1 MKIKHLS
8 RVGNSS
14 ALLIDRP
21 ILEMLDITEQ
31 TPLKL
36 SIEGRRLIV
45 EPLSEQEVRQRFGK
59 AADKVERRHAKLF
72 KRLAR

>member
-36 SIEGRRLIV
+36 TIEGRRLIV
-45 EPLSEQEVRQRFGK
+45 EPLGEQEIEQRFDK

-72 KRLAR
+72 KRLAK

>member
-8 RVGNSS
+8 RVGNSA
-14 ALLIDRP
+14 ALVIDRP
-21 ILEMLDITEQ
+21 ILELLDITER

-36 SIEGRRLIV
+36 SVEGRKLIV
-45 EPLSEQEVRQRFGK
+45 EPLPDEEIDQRVRK

-72 KRLAR
+72 KRLAK